1 MDYAHNL
8 KKGDK
13 NMTIVVCYD
22 GTRSSKRALGLIP
35 KYIKDADTKV
45 YIFTSLE
52 GEQSLSIDDETAII
66 AEEVTKAEARLEY
79 AKEFLK
85 SQKVSAET
93 HLHMQGLDPGED
105 IVKFADEVKADFIVV
120 GIAKKSRLGKMIFG
134 STAQYVILKAH
145 CPVISVN

>member
-1 MDYAHNL
+1 
-8 KKGDK
+8 
-13 NMTIVVCYD
+13 MTLVMCYD
-22 GTRSSKRALGLIP
+22 GTRSAKRALGLIP
-35 KYIKDADTKV
+35 KYIKDTDTKV

-52 GEQSLSIDDETAII
+52 GEQSFSADEETAIT
-66 AEEVTKAEARLEY
+66 ADAVTKAEARLEY
-79 AKEFLK
+79 AKKFLESYK
-85 SQKVSAET
+85 LSAET

-145 CPVISVN
+145 CPVVSVS